1 MFYLVLT
8 MSKPQ
13 VAMEVVVTEEKKKIF
28 RARKTMKISDRQ
40 QLEGLHTTLSTASSG
55 LSNPSPPPL
64 MNGTH
69 KDDGPITG
77 EKEQT
82 NALESN
88 SPNAAS
94 PDSPAPFLSLSLSP
108 SPSSSQSPKAKE
120 ENPATPTSP
129 FHSIN
134 FEMKTIT
141 EEEKDKNGPTSPSLN
156 DPVSSTPTDSE
167 ESKEKDKVIEV
178 DKKEV
183 TCLSKYLP

>member
-1 MFYLVLT
+1 
-8 MSKPQ
+8 
-13 VAMEVVVTEEKKKIF
+13 MEVVVTEEKKKIF

-69 KDDGPITG
+69 KDDGPTTG